1 MVRFAWV
8 FWVSCSLVSAAS
20 DASLARLARQ
30 IELVSAATDGIVGVS
45 ATHIETGR
53 AVSVR
58 GGEHFPMASA
68 VKIPFAVQLMS
79 LVDEGKTSLDK
90 MVSLAPGDLHPGSG
104 KLTELFLK
112 LNGLR
117 SHSGL

>member
-1 MVRFAWV
+1 MRIAWV
-8 FWVSCSLVSAAS
+8 FLATNLFVYAAS

-53 AVSVR
+53 TVSVR

-79 LVDEGKTSLDK
+79 LVDEGKVSLEK
-90 MVSLAPGDLHPGSG
+90 MVSLGPGICIRGAGS
-104 KLTELFLK
+104 
-112 LNGLR
+112 
-117 SHSGL
+117 